1 MVMGRHG
8 QTRQPADSETQTGGP
23 AQRRPPDAAT
33 GRGGHDH
40 VVEFYETDAGL
51 AVTVGDFL
59 GPALRGGETTIVV
72 ATAEHRAAFAA
83 VILAAG
89 IDLEAAI
96 ADGRYV
102 TLDAGALLETL
113 MVSGVPDPIRFHDEV
128 GPLIDRAAS
137 GGRGVRVYGEMV
149 ALLWD
154 DGDVSSTI
162 GLEDLW
168 NDLATSR
175 DFALLCAY
183 PANAFDAGT
192 TAALK
197 AVCERHHRVVGAPA
211 VDDRADWTTA
221 DAPLELRSGQ
231 LGGAG
236 GQLAGAGG
244 AGFEIPLMAKAL
256 GGLYLA
262 GGTLALVTL
271 LLPHTVTPNALGLL
285 IIVAN
290 AYLVSAGLVTRA
302 RSLPGWLLRVALMW
316 GTTLITGVAYFSGQR
331 PSPLIF
337 FYLWIFLY
345 SSYFFTKW
353 QTAAQIA
360 YVGLAYGVLL
370 IVAPP
375 PAAGAWW
382 VVTMGTLLVTAV
394 LIWTMRERGELLIA
408 RLYDAA
414 RTDPLTK
421 LFNRRGF
428 RELLDLELERGR
440 RGDHQVVLL
449 AGDLDHF
456 KAVNDRSG
464 HQVGDAVLQRIARV
478 LASSR
483 RQIDTIA
490 RVGGEEFALILPD
503 TDEAGGLVV
512 AERLRRAV
520 LDEFADDGVP
530 ITISF
535 GLATFPGH
543 GETAASLV
551 HAADEALYRAKET
564 GRNRSVAFSPD
575 APNQA
580 RYGARNRDV
589 EGERFTAVMLDLASA
604 VDLRFSG
611 SARHSE
617 TVGRYAEMMARELGL
632 SEQRVGRVRLGGLLH
647 DIGKVGVADAV
658 LNKPG
663 RLSPDELATIRTHP
677 ALGAQILE
685 HPCLADIR
693 PWVAAHHERPDGHGY
708 PCGLSGRALGVE
720 ARILAVAD
728 AYEAMTS
735 NRAYR
740 PSIGQAA
747 ARAELRRCAGSQF
760 DPEVVDALLA
770 VLDRDAERVALQ
782 VV

>member
-1 MVMGRHG
+1 MGRHAR
-8 QTRQPADSETQTGGP
+8 TRQEADHGSPDTDPSQHGPQAAGGRA
-23 AQRRPPDAAT
+23 AQVRR
-33 GRGGHDH
+33 DH

-51 AVTVGDFL
+51 ATTVGDFVGL
-59 GPALRGGETTIVV
+59 ALSRGEATVVV
-72 ATAEHRAAFAA
+72 ATAEHRTAFAA
-83 VILAAG
+83 VVRAGG
-89 IDLEAAI
+89 IDLDAAI
-96 ADGRYV
+96 ADGRYIA
-102 TLDAGALLETL
+102 LDAEALLGRL
-113 MVSGVPDPIRFHDEV
+113 MVGGRPDPARFREAV
-128 GPLIDRAAS
+128 GAVIDRAGG
-137 GGRGVRVYGEMV
+137 GGRAVSVYCETV
-149 ALLWD
+149 AMLWR

-162 GLEDLW
+162 QLEDLW
-168 NDLATSR
+168 NDLAANR

-183 PANAFDAGT
+183 PAHAFDVG
-192 TAALK
+192 TAAALR
-197 AVCERHHRVVGAPA
+197 AVCERRRGVAAAAPA
-211 VDDRADWTTA
+211 VDDRGDWMA
-221 DAPLELRSGQ
+221 IDAPPDRASGQ

-236 GQLAGAGG
+236 ESS
-244 AGFEIPLMAKAL
+244 FEVPLMAKAL

-262 GGTLALVTL
+262 GGTLALLTL
-271 LLPHTVTPNALGLL
+271 LLPHTVAPNALGLL
-285 IIVAN
+285 VIVAN
-290 AYLVSAGLVTRA
+290 AYLVSGALVSRA
-302 RSLPGWLLRVALMW
+302 RSLPSWLLRVALMW
-316 GTTLITGVAYFSGQR
+316 GTTLITGVAYFSAER

-345 SSYFFTKW
+345 SSYFFTKL

-370 IVAPP
+370 VVEPP
-375 PAAGAWW
+375 PGAWAWW

-428 RELLDLELERGR
+428 RELLDLELERAR
-440 RGDHQVVLL
+440 RGGHKVVLL

-478 LASSR
+478 LSCSH
-483 RQIDTIA
+483 RQIDTVA

-503 TDEAGGLVV
+503 TDQAGGLVV

-535 GLATFPGH
+535 GVATFPGQ

-551 HAADEALYRAKET
+551 HAADDALYQAKET
-564 GRNRSVAFSPD
+564 GRNRSVAFSPATPD
-575 APNQA
+575 QA
-580 RYGARNRDV
+580 HYGRRNRDV

-647 DIGKVGVADAV
+647 DIGKVGVADAI

-663 RLSPDELATIRTHP
+663 RLSPEELATIRMHP

-708 PCGLSGRALGVE
+708 PHGLSGRALAIE

-740 PSIGQAA
+740 SSIGPTA

-760 DPEVVDALLA
+760 DVEVVEALLA
-770 VLDRDAERVALQ
+770 VLDRELERAAAHLHA
-782 VV
+782 